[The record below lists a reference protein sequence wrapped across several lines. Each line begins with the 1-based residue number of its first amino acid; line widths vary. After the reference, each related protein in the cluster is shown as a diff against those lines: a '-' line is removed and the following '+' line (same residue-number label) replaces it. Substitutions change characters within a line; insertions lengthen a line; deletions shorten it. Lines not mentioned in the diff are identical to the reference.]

1 LLSEE
6 ESLEREF
13 VPLEAEPLDPE
24 SNPVEDP
31 DDEPPLHPEDEAFEP
46 EIVAPEVP
54 LDPAYGPGH
63 EPDDEPLDP
72 ADEALEPETVAPE
85 AEPLDP
91 ESGPPCQ
98 WQPS

>member
-13 VPLEAEPLDPE
+13 VPLDAEPLDPE
-24 SNPVEDP
+24 SSPVEDP

-54 LDPAYGPGH
+54 LDPA
-63 EPDDEPLDP
+63 
-72 ADEALEPETVAPE
+72 
-85 AEPLDP
+85 
-91 ESGPPCQ
+91 
-98 WQPS
+98 